1 MIASVLKFDK
11 IQPHKLLKKKKKKKA
26 IQVSH
31 YDETKPANEWTTV
44 GEVDK
49 N

>member
-11 IQPHKLLKKKKKKKA
+11 IQPHERLKKKKKKA
-26 IQVSH
+26 VQVSH